1 MMSFYYLVHLQYLG
15 FRYHGWQKQTDLK
28 SVHQT
33 IEDSLVK
40 FLGHNN
46 FKLIGASRTDSMVS
60 VNHGLFEIMS
70 KSELKESDF
79 VQEFNRF
86 LPADIKI
93 LKLEKTTS
101 QFNMIQD
108 PKLKEYIYLFS
119 FGEKMHPFAA
129 PFMTHINEELDMAL
143 MKEAAKCFEGIHHFK
158 NYCFRPRETQSFDR
172 EILVSEILENT
183 IFSAN
188 FFPENSFLFR
198 IKAKS
203 FMRYQVRMMMGALFQ
218 VGMNKLSIDELMNSL
233 RSNNFRSVMIA
244 PASGLILNK
253 LTID

>member
-1 MMSFYYLVHLQYLG
+1 MSYYYLVHLQYLG
-15 FRYHGWQKQTDLK
+15 FRYHGWQKQTDFK

-33 IEDSLVK
+33 IEESLIK
-40 FLGHNN
+40 FLGHDN
-46 FKLIGASRTDSMVS
+46 FKVIGASRTDSMVS
-60 VNHGLFEIMS
+60 VNHGLFELIS
-70 KSELKESDF
+70 KSELKEINF

-93 LKLEKTTS
+93 LKLEKTS
-101 QFNMIQD
+101 AQFNMIQD

-119 FGEKMHPFAA
+119 FGEKIHPFAA
-129 PFMTHINEELDMAL
+129 PFMTHFNEILDVDL
-143 MKEAAKCFEGIHHFK
+143 MKEAAKCYEGIHHFK
-158 NYCFRPRETQSFDR
+158 NFCFRPRESQLFDR
-172 EILVSEILENT
+172 EILVSEILEND
-183 IFSAN
+183 IFQAN

-218 VGMNKLSIDELMNSL
+218 VGMNKLSIDELNASL
-233 RSNNFRSVMIA
+233 LANNFRSVMIA

>member
-1 MMSFYYLVHLQYLG
+1 MSYYYLVHLQYLG
-15 FRYHGWQKQTDLK
+15 FRYHGWQKQTDFK
-28 SVHQT
+28 SIHQT
-33 IEDSLVK
+33 IEQSLTK
-40 FLGHNN
+40 FWGHDN
-46 FKLIGASRTDSMVS
+46 FKMIGASRTDSMVS
-60 VNHGLFEIMS
+60 VNHGMFELIS

-79 VQEFNRF
+79 VQDFNRF

-129 PFMTHINEELDMAL
+129 PFMTHINEDLDIAL
-143 MKEAAKCFEGIHHFK
+143 MKEAAKCYEGIHHFK
-158 NYCFRPRETQSFDR
+158 NFCFRPRETQNFDR
-172 EILVSEILENT
+172 EILVSEILEND
-183 IFSAN
+183 ILKAN
-188 FFPENSFLFR
+188 FFPQNTFLFR

-203 FMRYQVRMMMGALFQ
+203 FMRYQVRMLMGGLFQ
-218 VGMNKLSIDELMNSL
+218 VGMRKLSIEELIDSL
-233 RSNNFRSVMIA
+233 CPNHFCNVMIA